1 MLLCTILLN
10 QRGSGLKVWVFGE
23 RLGLKKKEKLS
34 LKLNSQLSL
43 GELHSETCTRYLPMR
58 GPATHIITIL
68 ISLTHIEYCL

>member
-23 RLGLKKKEKLS
+23 KLGLKKKEKLP
-34 LKLNSQLSL
+34 LKLNRSL
-43 GELHSETCTRYLPMR
+43 GELQSETCTWYLLMR
-58 GPATHIITIL
+58 GPGTDIITIL

>member
-10 QRGSGLKVWVFGE
+10 QRGSGLKLWVFGE

-34 LKLNSQLSL
+34 LKLNRSL
-43 GELHSETCTRYLPMR
+43 GELHSETCTWYLPMR

-68 ISLTHIEYCL
+68 ISLTHIKYCL